1 MAEIEKS
8 ATTRRIKL
16 GSILTVLFLLLY
28 IPSLIFWI
36 YGKNVTTDIVRM
48 GEIEDSIN
56 VDAVIVR
63 NEVVMNSAL
72 GGKCIKEIS
81 EGEKVKANERIAT
94 VLNGSSEKL
103 LEELK
108 RLDLRIIDAQKK
120 RNENLELFSDD
131 LEKIDKE
138 IEEKFKR
145 VIAISNFNALSEIKE
160 IKKEVDGLIE
170 KKAVIAGSLSSP
182 DTHIKGLLSEKE
194 MLQQRISS
202 NTKDIRTTSSGVVSY
217 VVDGYEEVLTPDKIS
232 DYTLQDIESIE
243 ARGIQK
249 DIEELGVEA
258 NKPFAKIIT
267 GIEYYLV
274 LSVDTTKA
282 NEFKVDAIIEIRLNE
297 FDKIIKGDVFY
308 RSDDL
313 GGKSILAVR
322 VSNALSETAALR
334 TVNIDL
340 IKSKYGGFKVPLK
353 SLINIDYS
361 KNSAELGLVKAN
373 RARFIKV
380 KIIGKNEEFAI
391 IENGD
396 IKPEDYSVNL
406 YSSYIVNP
414 VNIEEGQTIN

>member
-1 MAEIEKS
+1 LAEIEKS

-16 GSILTVLFLLLY
+16 GSILIVLFLLLY
-28 IPSLIFWI
+28 IPSLIFWV

-63 NEVVMNSAL
+63 NEVVMNSAI
-72 GGKCIKEIS
+72 GGKCIKEIN

-108 RLDLRIIDAQKK
+108 QLDLRIIDAQKK

-131 LEKIDKE
+131 LEKLDKE
-138 IEEKFKR
+138 IEEKLKL
-145 VIAISNFNALSEIKE
+145 VINTSNVNALSEVKE
-160 IKKEVDGLIE
+160 IKREVDGLIQ

-182 DTHIKGLLSEKE
+182 DAHIKGLLDEKE
-194 MLQQRISS
+194 NLQQRISA
-202 NTKDIRTTSSGVVSY
+202 NTKDIRTTFSGVVSY
-217 VVDGYEEVLTPDKIS
+217 MVDGYEEILSPEKIS
-232 DYTLQDIESIE
+232 EYTLQDIESIE

-274 LSVDTTKA
+274 LSVDTKKA
-282 NEFKVDAIIEIRLNE
+282 NGFKVDGIVEIRLNE
-297 FDKIIKGDVFY
+297 FDKVMKGDVFY

-313 GGKSILAVR
+313 GGKSILAIR

-334 TVNIDL
+334 KVNIDL
-340 IKSKYGGFKVPLK
+340 IKSKYEGFKVPLR
-353 SLINIDYS
+353 SLVNIDYA
-361 KNSAELGLVKAN
+361 KKSAELGLVKAN
-373 RARFIKV
+373 RARFVKV

-391 IENGD
+391 VENGD

>member
-1 MAEIEKS
+1 MAEVEKS
-8 ATTRRIKL
+8 TTTRRIKL
-16 GSILTVLFLLLY
+16 GGILTALFLLLY

-56 VDAVIVR
+56 IDAVIIR
-63 NEVVMNSAL
+63 NESVINSTI
-72 GGKCIKEIS
+72 GGKCIKEIG
-81 EGEKVKANERIAT
+81 EGEKVKANERIAM
-94 VLNGSSEKL
+94 VLNGSSEEL

-108 RLDLRIIDAQKK
+108 TLDLRIIDAQKK

-131 LEKIDKE
+131 LEKLDKE
-138 IEEKFKR
+138 IEEKFKK
-145 VIAISNFNALSEIKE
+145 VITLSNTNALSGIKD
-160 IKKEVDGLIE
+160 IKKEVNDLIE

-182 DTHIKGLLSEKE
+182 DAHIKSLLQEKE
-194 MLQQRISS
+194 VLQQRINS
-202 NTKDIRTTSSGVVSY
+202 NTKDIRTTLSGVVSY
-217 VVDGYEEVLTPDKIS
+217 MIDGYEEVLTPDKIS
-232 DYTLQDIESIE
+232 DYTLQDIESVE
-243 ARGIQK
+243 SRGMQK
-249 DIEELGVEA
+249 DIEGLGVEA

-267 GIEYYLV
+267 GIDYYLIMA
-274 LSVDTTKA
+274 VDTKRA
-282 NEFKVDAIIEIRLNE
+282 NEYAVDAKVQIRLNE
-297 FDKIIKGDVFY
+297 IDKVIKGDVFY

-313 GGKSILAVR
+313 DGKSILAIR

-340 IKSKYGGFKVPLK
+340 IKTKYEGFKVPLK

-361 KNSAELGLVKAN
+361 NNTAELGLVKAN

-380 KIIGKNEEFAI
+380 KITGTNEEFAI

-396 IKPEDYSVNL
+396 LKPEDYSVNL

-414 VNIEEGQTIN
+414 INIEEGQTIN

>member
-16 GSILTVLFLLLY
+16 GSILIVLFLLLY
-28 IPSLIFWI
+28 VPSLIFWV
-36 YGKNVTTDIVRM
+36 YGNNVTTDIIRM

-56 VDAVIVR
+56 IDAVIVR

-72 GGKCIKEIS
+72 GGKCIKEIN

-108 RLDLRIIDAQKK
+108 QLDLRIIDAQKK

-131 LEKIDKE
+131 LKKIDKE
-138 IEEKFKR
+138 IEEKLKQ
-145 VIAISNFNALSEIKE
+145 VINTGNVNVLSEIRE
-160 IKKEVDGLIE
+160 IKKEVDGLIQ

-182 DTHIKGLLSEKE
+182 DTHIKGLLDDKE
-194 MLQQRISS
+194 ILQQKINA
-202 NTKDIRTTSSGVVSY
+202 NTKDIRTTYSGVVSY
-217 VVDGYEEVLTPDKIS
+217 VVDGYEDILSPDKIS
-232 DYTLQDIESIE
+232 EYTLQDVESIE
-243 ARGIQK
+243 VRGVQK

-274 LSVDTTKA
+274 LSVDTKKA
-282 NEFKVDAIIEIRLNE
+282 NGFKVDDIIEIRLNE
-297 FDKIIKGDVFY
+297 FDKVMSGDVFY
-308 RSDDL
+308 RSDDF
-313 GGKSILAVR
+313 GGNSILAVR

-334 TVNIDL
+334 KVNIDL
-340 IKSKYGGFKVPLK
+340 IKSKYGGFKVPLR
-353 SLINIDYS
+353 SLVNIDYE
-361 KNSAELGLVKAN
+361 KKSAELGLVKAN
-373 RARFIKV
+373 RARFVKV
-380 KIIGKNEEFAI
+380 KIVGKNEEFAI

-414 VNIEEGQTIN
+414 INIEEGQTIN